1 MGIEN
6 QVWSFKLLHNIRK
19 HHKAEL
25 QTNLLLAKRPPC
37 GLLGT
42 VVMSQWLDY
51 ITSAVFPSLTDPIP
65 QRICRNHN
73 LFCLL
78 FSILLFSS
86 SYINKHILLWNRKM
100 FPPKL
105 MNLKPNIRIFL
116 QFLPSSYLSSVLLAA
131 CTTAIHPEM
140 QTTVQSSWTIT
151 TQREEPR
158 REEKIVIK

>member
-86 SYINKHILLWNRKM
+86 SYTNTYSFEIEKCFHQSWWTWSLTLEYFFNFYHQAISARFFWLRVQQQSTLKCKQLFRAAEPSPHSERSPAERK
-100 FPPKL
+100 K
-105 MNLKPNIRIFL
+105 
-116 QFLPSSYLSSVLLAA
+116 
-131 CTTAIHPEM
+131 
-140 QTTVQSSWTIT
+140 
-151 TQREEPR
+151 
-158 REEKIVIK
+158 